1 MGFLKKFFGIEE
13 ESETNN
19 SQQSNS
25 KEVLFV
31 TEDEE
36 QSFENSIYGQ
46 LQIYGAEIDY
56 IKEVLPEAGASLEQ
70 QVALLTKLLEVK
82 NDENSLEVIECFSNF
97 KKQYEEDRKRAEGEY
112 TIKELESQNR
122 LMDQSFEAS
131 SGNGGITK
139 SDLDNYI
146 KYISMI
152 QDKINS
158 SEAAGTPILTN
169 VQRQKFNSLSLKSE
183 YRLKMLELMYLT
195 QYGNVEDNPFKN
207 LSVTKQKIF
216 SKLFWQDAQN
226 AEKQY
231 EYLSYYEDLFNQYNP
246 RYFRTIDEMAKRL
259 NEQIR
264 NAKMVEDF
272 SIRQLFD
279 SSMSESK
286 SFEFLKDFI
295 SFKTTLNEMKDK
307 RQEFQDAKDSSE
319 ASRIEQEK
327 QAELARAQEAEQ
339 AKLAEAQKQA
349 KLEELKNMTNP
360 EICKKIDEINSDLTA
375 TGSRFI
381 NIYEFQK
388 SVAKAK
394 GLIADDIDIQNKE
407 LYYHNVGPV
416 TLIQILKKANEKGV
430 NYIVYPSCQESDTS
444 FTFVV
449 SKTDKDVTEVPQPN
463 SLPFSTY
470 SYADSLTTLGN
481 NFDLLTL
488 KMIADKIK
496 DGDNE
501 YLVASSNAD
510 NLYDLKIG
518 HNYNY
523 TEDRFYKSRKRI
535 LGAIREVRMQLDGI
549 STSDEEI
556 QNILCYLKLPIMT
569 NMIPLLE
576 KLKSADIEVFLE
588 PIPKSNRN
596 DRNRENVH
604 IYFRRDDLEKVNQV
618 LEETPERGVIGV
630 NADKNIIGKTII
642 NRIIWPEEKE
652 KLIKKLPFVM
662 ATFL

>member
-13 ESETNN
+13 EPETNN

-25 KEVLFV
+25 KEILFV

-82 NDENSLEVIECFSNF
+82 NDENDLEVIECFSNF

-112 TIKELESQNR
+112 TIRELESQNR

-131 SGNGGITK
+131 SGKGGITK
-139 SDLDNYI
+139 SNLDNYV

-158 SEAAGTPILTN
+158 SETAGAPILTN

-195 QYGNVEDNPFKN
+195 QYGNVEANPFKD

-295 SFKTTLNEMKDK
+295 SFKTTLNEMKDRK
-307 RQEFQDAKDSSE
+307 QEFQDSKDSSE
-319 ASRIEQEK
+319 AAKIEQEK
-327 QAELARAQEAEQ
+327 QAELAKAQEAEQ
-339 AKLAEAQKQA
+339 ARLAEAQKKA

-394 GLIADDIDIQNKE
+394 GLIADDIDIQNGE

-416 TLIQILKKANEKGV
+416 TLMQILKKANEKGV
-430 NYIVYPSCQESDTS
+430 NYIVYPNCQESNTS

-449 SKTDKDVTEVPQPN
+449 SKTDKDVTEVTQPN

-470 SYADSLTTLGN
+470 NYANSLTTLGN

-501 YLVASSNAD
+501 YLVASCNNDS
-510 NLYDLKIG
+510 LYDLKIG
-518 HNYNY
+518 NHYNHS
-523 TEDRFYKSRKRI
+523 EDHFYKSRKRI
-535 LGAIREVRMQLDGI
+535 LGAIREVKSKLDEVA
-549 STSDEEI
+549 SSDEEI
-556 QNILCYLKLPIMT
+556 QNILCYLQLPVMT

-576 KLKSADIEVFLE
+576 RLKSADIEIFLE
-588 PIPKSNRN
+588 PVPKSNRN
-596 DRNRENVH
+596 DSNRENVH
-604 IYFRRDDLEKVNQV
+604 IYFRRDDLDKVNQV

-630 NADKNIIGKTII
+630 NADKNIIGKTIR
-642 NRIIWPEEKE
+642 NRIVWPEEKE
-652 KLIKKLPFVM
+652 K
-662 ATFL
+662 